1 MSVLYLHFESPE
13 REGRAQK
20 LGKSGAHVV
29 TLEPRWPGF
38 FEQAKKLKPY
48 AIAIDFSYAPSHAL
62 ETADY
67 LSKARETKDVAIYV
81 LRVPEDR
88 HDAVQK
94 RLPNAAFVTEPEL
107 GERLAVAEKEAVRKA
122 LEKKEAAAAARKIAR
137 EKKKA
142 EQPGYVPKAAAK
154 AAKPAKPSKAAK
166 ATAPKKPARKAA
178 PHKKKPTP
186 KKKKSAKKKQ
196 PEEKVG
202 RFEAGGRV
210 LPPSTRSVRLGRCR
224 SFVGINAVP
233 ASGAAMGASDSV
245 THPPS
250 QLARSPKRI
259 PSGIGGLTGL

>member
-20 LGKSGAHVV
+20 LGRSGAHVV

-38 FEQAKKLKPY
+38 FEQAKKMKPY

-88 HDAVQK
+88 LEAVKK
-94 RLPNAAFVTEPEL
+94 RLPNAAFVTESEL

-137 EKKKA
+137 EKKRS
-142 EQPGYVPKAAAK
+142 EQPGYVPRPAAKAPAKPAK
-154 AAKPAKPSKAAK
+154 AAKTA
-166 ATAPKKPARKAA
+166 APKKPAKKAA
-178 PHKKKPTP
+178 FPKRKPAP
-186 KKKKSAKKKQ
+186 KKKKPAKRKRAKKK
-196 PEEKVG
+196 
-202 RFEAGGRV
+202 
-210 LPPSTRSVRLGRCR
+210 
-224 SFVGINAVP
+224 
-233 ASGAAMGASDSV
+233 
-245 THPPS
+245 
-250 QLARSPKRI
+250 
-259 PSGIGGLTGL
+259 